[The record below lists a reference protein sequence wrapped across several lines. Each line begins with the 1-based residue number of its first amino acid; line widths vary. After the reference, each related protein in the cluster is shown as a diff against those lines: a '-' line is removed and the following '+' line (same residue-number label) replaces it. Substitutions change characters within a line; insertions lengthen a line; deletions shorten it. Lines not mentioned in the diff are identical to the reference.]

1 MWLWIFGILI
11 ILAVWVIW
19 FLFPPAEPGGPELLP
34 FWLAVT
40 ISVVILGALITLW
53 VVRRV
58 RAARAARAL
67 EKAIAQQAQEQ
78 ALNAKPEER
87 EEIQALYRQI
97 AEGINALKAS
107 KLSGGRSGEQAL
119 YSLPWYAIVGPPGA
133 GKTTALRH
141 SGLQFPFLDPQ
152 SGGVRGV
159 GGTRNCDWWFTNE
172 AILLDTAGR
181 YTTESDDRDEWVA
194 FLEQLMKYRPSKPL
208 NGVIV
213 AISINELLDATEDQ
227 IKSLAGK
234 VRARID
240 EMQQNLK
247 MTMPVYVLFT
257 KADLVAGFVES
268 FGDYKKSER
277 GQPWGA
283 TIPLQEAKTEPGR
296 LFDREFDILVEK
308 LHARVTKRINTER
321 NRAARERI
329 YQFPLEFAAIKRNLS
344 DFMAAAFA
352 PGGTDAEPLLR
363 GFYFTSGTQEGKPLD
378 RVVGAM
384 GRAFGL
390 KGTVQEDTEQ
400 SKEARS
406 YFLRDVFQ
414 GIIFPDQEIAAM
426 SRVELRRRLL
436 QKVAIAAAATLLALV
451 FVVPGVISY
460 LNNRQLVKDTDRIT
474 TAAGTVDWKD
484 GSSSYDKA
492 ERLDELRGHL
502 EKLKDWNTNGKPIS
516 YSWFMYQGENLYPP
530 TKDLYISNLQEG
542 FIKPTKDELER
553 RVANIKGDP
562 YLPDYNNLKTYL
574 LLDDREHLKDPELFN
589 FQVNRL
595 TQTWAEV
602 LARSSGGVSEQDLKA
617 KLQPHVKFYVEL
629 QRDGDAPGLQRDPKL
644 VESAREKLRS
654 ADRIQAYYEI
664 FVIARIDEKIDETGD
679 ANDIANRKYP
689 PISLNIVFD
698 DRPEVLTQLSSKRV
712 KQGRPAAEVRGPF
725 TAEGF
730 KVIDKLLEEEGA
742 KLLEREAWVV
752 PYDRDEKNQADTI
765 KKQLKRVR
773 QRYEDEYISEWK
785 EFFRDIDVK
794 VPETN
799 SEAIAEYKVLSTPEW
814 AYKRL
819 LQTLSDNT
827 QFVDEKVP
835 ASLTQDGGVLDQ
847 IQKRVARRVESQS
860 GVKVEDLKSSEV
872 PSKERIKRA
881 FATVVKF
888 GVPQPYVPPATGP
901 DGTKAPEKPQADP
914 ELNKYVVHLE
924 KLASEM
930 QVVEEGPPNTETL
943 KATEL
948 FTTAVKETDQMVQ
961 KMDSLGQEMMSELL
975 FNPLR
980 QGYKAFIKGAGGSAS
995 GLWEV
1000 LVWPTYRDKIKDRY
1014 PFNLAA
1020 KKDASY
1026 EDAKLFFKPTDG
1038 VLWGFY
1044 TKYLANFHR
1053 KQEHDFIPMAHLQGM
1068 GAPKAKPFTP
1078 FNPLMYNCLKRAD
1091 EITEALWPNYKGDEP
1106 EVKFQINLKTVSPII
1121 SDVIFEVDGQKRNY
1135 RNEKEFWYEFKWP
1148 GDEVRGAR
1156 IQVRGAGG
1164 LDEEIVRDGAWG
1176 IFRLFESADKMTA
1189 VKDDDSQFLVTWT
1202 MSAPPVSVTMQVR
1215 PRRGNHPFPLSFFRN
1230 TNCPASI
1237 GDKFGGGK

>member
-1 MWLWIFGILI
+1 
-11 ILAVWVIW
+11 
-19 FLFPPAEPGGPELLP
+19 
-34 FWLAVT
+34 
-40 ISVVILGALITLW
+40 
-53 VVRRV
+53 
-58 RAARAARAL
+58 
-67 EKAIAQQAQEQ
+67 
-78 ALNAKPEER
+78 
-87 EEIQALYRQI
+87 
-97 AEGINALKAS
+97 
-107 KLSGGRSGEQAL
+107 
-119 YSLPWYAIVGPPGA
+119 
-133 GKTTALRH
+133 
-141 SGLQFPFLDPQ
+141 
-152 SGGVRGV
+152 
-159 GGTRNCDWWFTNE
+159 
-172 AILLDTAGR
+172 
-181 YTTESDDRDEWVA
+181 
-194 FLEQLMKYRPSKPL
+194 
-208 NGVIV
+208 
-213 AISINELLDATEDQ
+213 
-227 IKSLAGK
+227 
-234 VRARID
+234 
-240 EMQQNLK
+240 
-247 MTMPVYVLFT
+247 
-257 KADLVAGFVES
+257 
-268 FGDYKKSER
+268 
-277 GQPWGA
+277 
-283 TIPLQEAKTEPGR
+283 
-296 LFDREFDILVEK
+296 
-308 LHARVTKRINTER
+308 
-321 NRAARERI
+321 AARERI

-352 PGGTDAEPLLR
+352 PAGSDAEPLLR

-426 SRVELRRRLL
+426 SKVELRRRLL

-451 FVVPGVISY
+451 FVVPGVISF

-474 TAAGTVDWKD
+474 NAAGAVNWKD
-484 GSSSYDKA
+484 GSSSYDKV

-542 FIKPTKDELER
+542 FIKPTKEELER

-698 DRPEVLTQLSSKRV
+698 DRPEVLTQLSSKRA
-712 KQGRPAAEVRGPF
+712 KQGRAAAEVRGPF
-725 TAEGF
+725 TLEGF

-794 VPETN
+794 IPEAN
-799 SEAIAEYKVLSTPEW
+799 AEAIAEYKVLSTPEW

-827 QFVDEKVP
+827 QFIDEKVP

-847 IQKRVARRVESQS
+847 IQKRVERRIESQTQ
-860 GVKVEDLKSSEV
+860 VKIEDLKSKEI

-888 GVPQPYVPPATGP
+888 GVPQPYVPPPPQP
-901 DGTKAPEKPQADP
+901 DGSKPPEKPQADP
-914 ELNKYVVHLE
+914 ELNKYIGHLE

-930 QVVEEGPPNTETL
+930 QVVEEGPPNTETV

-961 KMDSLGQEMMSELL
+961 KMDALGQEMMTELL

-1000 LVWPTYRDKIKDRY
+1000 LVWPHYRDKIKERY

-1020 KKDASY
+1020 KKDASFD
-1026 EDAKLFFKPTDG
+1026 DAVLFFKPKDG
-1038 VLWGFY
+1038 ILWGFY
-1044 TKYLANFHR
+1044 DKYLQNFHR
-1053 KQEHDFIPMAHLQGM
+1053 KQDHD
-1068 GAPKAKPFTP
+1068 
-1078 FNPLMYNCLKRAD
+1078 
-1091 EITEALWPNYKGDEP
+1091 
-1106 EVKFQINLKTVSPII
+1106 
-1121 SDVIFEVDGQKRNY
+1121 
-1135 RNEKEFWYEFKWP
+1135 
-1148 GDEVRGAR
+1148 
-1156 IQVRGAGG
+1156 
-1164 LDEEIVRDGAWG
+1164 
-1176 IFRLFESADKMTA
+1176 
-1189 VKDDDSQFLVTWT
+1189 
-1202 MSAPPVSVTMQVR
+1202 
-1215 PRRGNHPFPLSFFRN
+1215 
-1230 TNCPASI
+1230 
-1237 GDKFGGGK
+1237 